1 MEREMEILDELS
13 QVAFSAARGE
23 YEELHLKVEI
33 EEDWIDAVF
42 SQTAGGV
49 TESLPT
55 LSEVRD
61 RSLMQL
67 SYELQQVI
75 KNQNGGDLKKYSL
88 RINKGG
94 RATVDY
100 EYRESK

>member
-1 MEREMEILDELS
+1 MDREMEILDELS

-23 YEELHLKVEI
+23 YEELHLEVGI
-33 EEDWIDAVF
+33 EDNWIDAVF

-61 RSLMQL
+61 RSLMEL
-67 SYELQQVI
+67 SYELHKAI
-75 KNQNGGDLKKYSL
+75 KNQNGGDLKKYSW
-88 RINKGG
+88 RINKEG

-100 EYRESK
+100 EYGDPK

>member
-1 MEREMEILDELS
+1 MDREMEILDELS

-23 YEELHLKVEI
+23 YEELHLEVEI
-33 EEDWIDAVF
+33 EEQWIDAVF
-42 SQTAGGV
+42 SQTAGGA
-49 TESLPT
+49 TESLDT

-67 SYELQQVI
+67 SYQLHKAI
-75 KNQNGGDLKKYSL
+75 KDQNGGDLKKYSL
-88 RINKGG
+88 RINKEG

-100 EYRESK
+100 EYRESR